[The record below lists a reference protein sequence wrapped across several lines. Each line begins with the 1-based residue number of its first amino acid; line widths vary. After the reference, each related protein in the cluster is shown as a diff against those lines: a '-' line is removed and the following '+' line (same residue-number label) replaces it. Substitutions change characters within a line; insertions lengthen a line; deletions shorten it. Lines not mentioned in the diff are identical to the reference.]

1 MQENHNEQPIELT
14 YPVKIQL
21 TNPNATNNS
30 DQSMDSD
37 REQATEPCIRRED
50 ITIML
55 VEQHSSSDKT
65 MDDLLKLKKILEL
78 AIRSLKHSLPVL
90 HLPKEQMNE
99 LIKALMMAA
108 EQFKNVQDS
117 ACPFTQY
124 LKKED

>member
-1 MQENHNEQPIELT
+1 MQEDHNEQPIELT

-99 LIKALMMAA
+99 LIKAVISQHFSLCFH
-108 EQFKNVQDS
+108 Q
-117 ACPFTQY
+117 
-124 LKKED
+124 L